1 MEERDKNELMEK
13 VNSFNAPIDTAK
25 NIAESVIDAQKQ
37 SPMTVKQAIDLET
50 TRTALKQE
58 GTVEKLVTEKT
69 EELKNDAE
77 AKRISAEAKRI
88 EEETTRAIKEQEK
101 IIAEYNK
108 EIEAKK
114 KEVEQLKAESDKAK
128 AYFEANKE
136 ILKYIGVRN
145 AKSLNVMK
153 TLMFPASLLFAIVQ
167 ILLLPLTFTGV
178 TVESVVNIVGGICGS
193 IKNNAIK
200 IICSVGIILLIGAIV
215 FICYWLIG
223 HYVVK

>member
-13 VNSFNAPIDTAK
+13 VNSFNAPVDTEK
-25 NIAESVIDAQKQ
+25 SIVDNVIEAQTK
-37 SPMTVKQAIDLET
+37 SPMSIKQAIDYET
-50 TRTALKQE
+50 TKTALKQE

-77 AKRISAEAKRI
+77 AKRISAEAQRI
-88 EEETTRAIKEQEK
+88 EEETKRAIKEHEK

-114 KEVEQLKAESDKAK
+114 KEVEELKAESDKAK
-128 AYFEANKE
+128 AYFDANKE

-153 TLMFPASLLFAIVQ
+153 TLMFPASLIFAIVQ
-167 ILLLPLTFTGV
+167 ILLLPLTFAGV
-178 TVESVVNIVGGICGS
+178 TIESIVNIVGGICGS

-200 IICSVGIILLIGAIV
+200 IICSVGIILLIGVAV
-215 FICYWLIG
+215 FGCYWLFA
-223 HYVVK
+223 HYVIK